1 MREDVQEPLLQ
12 LTFEARASALAESRR
27 QLAEVLARAGCSASE
42 IQSIVIAVNEACTNI
57 IRHAYHGDSSET
69 IRLQVEV
76 SEDRVSF
83 ELLDHAT
90 PIDLASVCG
99 RPLGEL
105 RPGGL
110 GLSFINQLMQDVR
123 YSHRTDQPGN
133 RLRMTWQRN
142 N

>member
-1 MREDVQEPLLQ
+1 MREGVQEPLHQ
-12 LTFEARASALAESRR
+12 LTFKARASALAESRR
-27 QLAEVLARAGCSASE
+27 QLAEVLTQAGCAASE
-42 IQSIVIAVNEACTNI
+42 IQAIVIAVNEACTNI

-69 IRLQVEV
+69 IRLLVDV
-76 SEDRVSF
+76 SADRVSF

-90 PIDLASVCG
+90 PIDLANISG

-123 YSHRTDQPGN
+123 YSHRTDESGN

-142 N
+142 H

>member
-1 MREDVQEPLLQ
+1 MREGVQEPLHQ
-12 LTFEARASALAESRR
+12 LTFEARASALAGLRR
-27 QLAEVLARAGCSASE
+27 QLADVLVRAGCSASE

-69 IRLQVEV
+69 ILMLVDV
-76 SEDRVSF
+76 SDDRVLF

-90 PIDLASVCG
+90 PIDLASVCSQSI
-99 RPLGEL
+99 GEL

-123 YSHRTDQPGN
+123 YSHRTDETGN
-133 RLRMTWQRN
+133 RLRMTWERN